1 MSDKELAPI
10 SVEVVAI
17 DDLDSIKV
25 IANTNASKES
35 NAGIGERTDAF
46 LGLASDV
53 IDLVEGK
60 QLYKVEV
67 PEGYS
72 LKDLVASKK
81 DPEAVRALVRDPKG
95 RLSGDVSLKA
105 TGVSPAQIASVG
117 LAAAATVV
125 GQAYMSEISDSLQ
138 RIDAK
143 LESIASMIAGD
154 QKAKVKNALDI
165 ARTYAALHDDYLQ
178 KPAEARQAAR
188 NEIESRYNDVGQVID
203 WITEQLAGVEDEVRG
218 TAEREKDLEPLLK
231 EIQSYEA
238 QFGMCLQAL
247 SALAMTR
254 MYYDGSMDDRSALIE
269 EQRILGKSQGFLK
282 KRQTLAALMEMKIGG
297 HERGAHRASSRRPEE
312 RPQKAGLPDAKSRR
326 KGADPRGQGRDARE
340 PTLGRVETEVRS
352 RRSKRRDRTHRSG
365 IPDSQD
371 AAHGRNRLLAHRRS
385 GRLETKKKRRAIAR
399 LLLHHPLEHGVEQ
412 PDE

>member
-10 SVEVVAI
+10 SVEVVPVE
-17 DDLDSIKV
+17 DLKNIRIV
-25 IANTNASKES
+25 ANADAGKEGH
-35 NAGIGERTDAF
+35 ADIGERADAF
-46 LGLASDV
+46 LGFASNV

-81 DPEAVRALVRDPKG
+81 DPEAVRALVRGSKG
-95 RLSGDVSLKA
+95 RLSGDISLKA
-105 TGVSPAQIASVG
+105 AGVSPAQIASVG
-117 LAAAATVV
+117 LAAAAMVV
-125 GQAYMSEISDSLQ
+125 GQAYMTEISDSLQ

-154 QKAKVKNALDI
+154 QKARVKNALDI

-178 KPAEARQAAR
+178 KPAEARHAAR
-188 NEIESRYNDVGQVID
+188 NEIEGRYNDVGQVID
-203 WITEQLAGVEDEVRG
+203 WITEQLAGIEGKVRG
-218 TAEREKDLEPLLK
+218 AAEREKDLYPLLK

-269 EQRILGKSQGFLK
+269 EQRILNKSQSFLK
-282 KRQTLAALMEMKIGG
+282 KRQVLAALMEMKIGG
-297 HERGAHRASSRRPEE
+297 MKGAPIALPRGTQGNALKRLVSQTPRAAAKEQILEAKVEMRAS
-312 RPQKAGLPDAKSRR
+312 L
-326 KGADPRGQGRDARE
+326 
-340 PTLGRVETEVRS
+340 
-352 RRSKRRDRTHRSG
+352 RSG
-365 IPDSQD
+365 ESKLRSEADNRKDEIQRI
-371 AAHGRNRLLAHRRS
+371 AAASRSARTLLTD
-385 GRLETKKKRRAIAR
+385 GTDCWLIDDQT
-399 LLLHHPLEHGVEQ
+399 
-412 PDE
+412 D

>member
-10 SVEVVAI
+10 SVEAVAI

-25 IANTNASKES
+25 IANVDMSKE
-35 NAGIGERTDAF
+35 NRVGIGERADAV
-46 LGLASDV
+46 LGLASNV

-81 DPEAVRALVRDPKG
+81 DPETVRALVRDPKG

-105 TGVSPAQIASVG
+105 TGISLTQIASVG
-117 LAAAATVV
+117 LAAAAMVV
-125 GQAYMSEISDSLQ
+125 GQAYMTEISDSLQ
-138 RIDAK
+138 RIDVK
-143 LESIASMIAGD
+143 LESIATMIAAD

-165 ARTYAALHDDYLQ
+165 ARIYTALHDDYLQ

-203 WITEQLAGVEDEVRG
+203 WITEQLAGIEGEIRNA
-218 TAEREKDLEPLLK
+218 AEREKDLKPLLK

-269 EQRILGKSQGFLK
+269 QRRILDKSQGFLE
-282 KRQTLAALMEMKIGG
+282 KRQILAALMEMKIGG
-297 HERGAHRASSRRPEE
+297 MKGALIALPRGAQENALKRLVFQTPRA
-312 RPQKAGLPDAKSRR
+312 AAKE
-326 KGADPRGQGRDARE
+326 Q
-340 PTLGRVETEVRS
+340 L
-352 RRSKRRDRTHRSG
+352 
-365 IPDSQD
+365 
-371 AAHGRNRLLAHRRS
+371 
-385 GRLETKKKRRAIAR
+385 LETKVEMRTSLRSGESKLRSEVGDRKGEIERIAVASR
-399 LLLHHPLEHGVEQ
+399 TARTLLTDGTDCWLIDDQTE
-412 PDE
+412 

>member
-17 DDLDSIKV
+17 DDLDSIRV
-25 IANTNASKES
+25 IANTNTSKE
-35 NAGIGERTDAF
+35 NNPGIGERADAF

-53 IDLVEGK
+53 IDHVEGK

-105 TGVSPAQIASVG
+105 TGVSPAQIASIG
-117 LAAAATVV
+117 LAAAAMVV
-125 GQAYMSEISDSLQ
+125 GQAYMTEISDSLQ

-188 NEIESRYNDVGQVID
+188 NEIEGRYNDVGQVID
-203 WITEQLAGVEDEVRG
+203 WITEQLAGVEDGVRG
-218 TAEREKDLEPLLK
+218 AAEREKDLE
-231 EIQSYEA
+231 
-238 QFGMCLQAL
+238 AL

-269 EQRILGKSQGFLK
+269 EQRILDKSQGFLK
-282 KRQTLAALMEMKIGG
+282 KRQVLAALMEMKVGG
-297 HERGAHRASSRRPEE
+297 MKGAPIALPRGTQGNALKRLVSQTPRA
-312 RPQKAGLPDAKSRR
+312 AAKEQLLEAKVEMRTSLRSGESKLRSEAEDR
-326 KGADPRGQGRDARE
+326 KGEIERIAAASRTAR
-340 PTLGRVETEVRS
+340 TLLTDGT
-352 RRSKRRDRTHRSG
+352 DCWL
-365 IPDSQD
+365 IDD
-371 AAHGRNRLLAHRRS
+371 
-385 GRLETKKKRRAIAR
+385 KK
-399 LLLHHPLEHGVEQ
+399 
-412 PDE
+412 D

>member
-17 DDLDSIKV
+17 DDLNSIKV
-25 IANTNASKES
+25 IANTSKEH
-35 NAGIGERTDAF
+35 NVGIGERADAF

-105 TGVSPAQIASVG
+105 TGVSPAQIASIG
-117 LAAAATVV
+117 LAAAAMVV
-125 GQAYMSEISDSLQ
+125 GQAYMTEISDSLQ
-138 RIDAK
+138 RIDTK

-188 NEIESRYNDVGQVID
+188 NEIEGRYNDVGQVID
-203 WITEQLAGVEDEVRG
+203 WITEQLAGVEDGVRG
-218 TAEREKDLEPLLK
+218 AAEREKDLEPLLK

-269 EQRILGKSQGFLK
+269 EQRILDKSQGFLK
-282 KRQTLAALMEMKIGG
+282 KRQVLAALMEMKIGG
-297 HERGAHRASSRRPEE
+297 M
-312 RPQKAGLPDAKSRR
+312 
-326 KGADPRGQGRDARE
+326 KGAPIALPRGTQGNA
-340 PTLGRVETEVRS
+340 L
-352 RRSKRRDRTHRSG
+352 KRLV
-365 IPDSQD
+365 SQTPR
-371 AAHGRNRLLAHRRS
+371 AAA
-385 GRLETKKKRRAIAR
+385 KKEASVVCVTR
-399 LLLHHPLEHGVEQ
+399 G
-412 PDE
+412 

>member
-17 DDLDSIKV
+17 DDLNSIKV
-25 IANTNASKES
+25 IANTNTSKEN
-35 NAGIGERTDAF
+35 NAGIGERADAF

-105 TGVSPAQIASVG
+105 TGVSPAQIASIG
-117 LAAAATVV
+117 LAAAAMVV
-125 GQAYMSEISDSLQ
+125 GQAYMTEISDSLQ

-188 NEIESRYNDVGQVID
+188 NEIEGRYNDVGQVID
-203 WITEQLAGVEDEVRG
+203 WITEQLAGAEDG
-218 TAEREKDLEPLLK
+218 EKDLEPLLK

-269 EQRILGKSQGFLK
+269 EQRILDKSQGFLK
-282 KRQTLAALMEMKIGG
+282 KRQVLAALMEMKIGG
-297 HERGAHRASSRRPEE
+297 MKGAPIALPRGTQGNALKRLVSQTPRA
-312 RPQKAGLPDAKSRR
+312 AAKEQLLEAKVEMRTSLRTGESKLRSEAEDR
-326 KGADPRGQGRDARE
+326 KGEIERIAAASRTAR
-340 PTLGRVETEVRS
+340 TLLTDGTDCWLIDDM
-352 RRSKRRDRTHRSG
+352 KD
-365 IPDSQD
+365 
-371 AAHGRNRLLAHRRS
+371 
-385 GRLETKKKRRAIAR
+385 
-399 LLLHHPLEHGVEQ
+399 
-412 PDE
+412 

>member
-10 SVEVVAI
+10 SVEVVPVE
-17 DDLDSIKV
+17 DLENIRIV
-25 IANTNASKES
+25 ANADAGKEGH
-35 NAGIGERTDAF
+35 AGIGERADAF

-53 IDLVEGK
+53 IDLAEGK
-60 QLYKVEV
+60 HLYKVEV

-72 LKDLVASKK
+72 LKDLVVSKK
-81 DPEAVRALVRDPKG
+81 DPEAVRALIRDPKG

-117 LAAAATVV
+117 LAAAAMVV
-125 GQAYMSEISDSLQ
+125 GQAYMTEISDSLQ

-188 NEIESRYNDVGQVID
+188 NEIEGRYNDVGQVID
-203 WITEQLAGVEDEVRG
+203 WITAVVEDEVRG
-218 TAEREKDLEPLLK
+218 AAEREKDLEPLLK

-269 EQRILGKSQGFLK
+269 EQRILDKSQGFLK
-282 KRQTLAALMEMKIGG
+282 KRQVLAALMEMKIGG
-297 HERGAHRASSRRPEE
+297 MKGAPIALPRGTQGNALKRLVSQTPRAAAKEQILEAKVEMRASLRSGESKLRSEAE
-312 RPQKAGLPDAKSRR
+312 DR
-326 KGADPRGQGRDARE
+326 KGEIEHIAAASRTAR
-340 PTLGRVETEVRS
+340 TLLTDGTDCWLIDDQE
-352 RRSKRRDRTHRSG
+352 D
-365 IPDSQD
+365 
-371 AAHGRNRLLAHRRS
+371 
-385 GRLETKKKRRAIAR
+385 
-399 LLLHHPLEHGVEQ
+399 
-412 PDE
+412 

>member
-10 SVEVVAI
+10 SVEVVTI

-25 IANTNASKES
+25 IANTNTSKEN
-35 NAGIGERTDAF
+35 NAGIGERANAF
-46 LGLASDV
+46 LGLASNV

-95 RLSGDVSLKA
+95 CLSGDVSLKA
-105 TGVSPAQIASVG
+105 AGVGPAQIASVG
-117 LAAAATVV
+117 LAAAAMVV
-125 GQAYMSEISDSLQ
+125 GQAYMTEISDSLQ

-143 LESIASMIAGD
+143 LESIASMITGD
-154 QKAKVKNALDI
+154 QRAKVKNALDT

-188 NEIESRYNDVGQVID
+188 NEIEGRYNDVGQVID
-203 WITEQLAGVEDEVRG
+203 WITGQLAGIEGKARDA
-218 TAEREKDLEPLLK
+218 AEREKDLEPLLK

-269 EQRILGKSQGFLK
+269 EQRILDKSQGFLK
-282 KRQTLAALMEMKIGG
+282 KRQVLAALMEMKIGG
-297 HERGAHRASSRRPEE
+297 MKGAPIALPRGTQGNALKRLVSQTPRAAAKEQILEAKVEMRASLRSGESKLRSEAE
-312 RPQKAGLPDAKSRR
+312 DR
-326 KGADPRGQGRDARE
+326 KGEIERIAAASRTAR
-340 PTLGRVETEVRS
+340 TLLTDGTDCWLIDDQE
-352 RRSKRRDRTHRSG
+352 D
-365 IPDSQD
+365 
-371 AAHGRNRLLAHRRS
+371 
-385 GRLETKKKRRAIAR
+385 
-399 LLLHHPLEHGVEQ
+399 
-412 PDE
+412 